1 MNVVYIMR
9 VLVDATPDVLDS
21 TGLAYQ
27 AMVMALRI
35 RLGFAFA
42 LVLVIPCHVEETSQA
57 QSNSANLGMIIMSE
71 C

>member
-1 MNVVYIMR
+1 MNLMYIMR

-35 RLGFAFA
+35 RLGFALA
-42 LVLVIPCHVEETSQA
+42 LVLVIIFVSKIE
-57 QSNSANLGMIIMSE
+57 NLVVR
-71 C
+71 